1 VFAQLRQYPKALI
14 LSVLL
19 HVGLLSVIFISL
31 DFDDEKKLIKQGEMS
46 KTVKA
51 QVVDV
56 QQLEASKAKKQAQ
69 IDKKKKAQEDSKK
82 RQLEAD
88 KKKREEAKRKADAKK
103 KKQAEEKRKQAEAKK
118 KAEVKKKQEADALK
132 KKQAEAKAK
141 EADKKRKLAEVKHKK
156 ELEEAKAAEAKRIA
170 DEKKKAEAKRLAE
183 EKRLADEK
191 KKQEAEK
198 RRIAEEEQKRKQD
211 ELRARME
218 AEETQRR
225 LSSER
230 DAYRLAIQQKIERN
244 WTRPQ
249 ESGKFPE
256 CEVRVLQGPG
266 GIILDV
272 EFGACAGGT
281 NTYRASIENAVYK
294 AEPLPKPSDPA
305 LFDRELNINFR
316 PK

>member
-1 VFAQLRQYPKALI
+1 VLAGLRQYPQALM

-19 HVGLLSVIFISL
+19 HIGLLAVLFISL
-31 DFDDEKKLIKQGEMS
+31 DSADEKKLIKQGEMT

-56 QQLEASKAKKQAQ
+56 QQLEATKEKKQAD
-69 IDKKKKAQEDSKK
+69 IDKKKKAQEARKNRK
-82 RQLEAD
+82 LEAE
-88 KKKREEAKRKADAKK
+88 KKKREEARLKAEATKM
-103 KKQAEEKRKQAEAKK
+103 KQAEDRLK
-118 KAEVKKKQEADALK
+118 KAEARKKDEALK
-132 KKQAEAKAK
+132 KKQAESKKKAEEK
-141 EADKKRKLAEVKHKK
+141 KAAEEKRKLAEVKQKK
-156 ELEEAKAAEAKRIA
+156 ELEVAKAAEAKRVA
-170 DEKKKAEAKRLAE
+170 EEKKKAET
-183 EKRLADEK
+183 KRLADEK
-191 KKQEAEK
+191 KKQAAKK
-198 RRIAEEEQKRKQD
+198 RRIAEQEQKRKQD
-211 ELRARME
+211 ELKAQLK

-225 LSSER
+225 LSSAR

-256 CEVRVLQGPG
+256 CEIRVLQGPG

-272 EFGACAGGT
+272 AFGACQGGS

-305 LFDRELNINFR
+305 LFDRELNIKFK